1 MARETWI
8 LVAVI
13 LAALLFALADL
24 TRLSRDGE
32 GEGVTAAVSADV
44 ATDYRPAP

>member
-8 LVAVI
+8 LIVVI

-24 TRLSRDGE
+24 TRLSGD
-32 GEGVTAAVSADV
+32 GEGVTAAVSPDRV
-44 ATDYRPAP
+44 ATDYRTSP